1 MSRMAGLAVEAT
13 TMDAMIWKPSVRRAS
28 AALTLAITFAAAQ
41 AWAELPAESIT
52 PGDPAAVAA
61 LPPESALPAYAAS
74 FESPLVAND
83 GAATSPSANDE
94 PSSDFAAAQASRGST
109 PSELP
114 SEQLIPASKGA
125 PAEGAAPDGA
135 ANGDLPLKGSPDGIP
150 WLRLN
155 LRGHTGPIRALTFA
169 IDGER
174 IVTAGDDKS
183 LVAWTAA
190 PDRGGGPARWTY
202 ERTVRWQIQRGTRGR
217 IYALAAAPEVIA
229 LAGEGAMGGNGEIL
243 LIDPKSG
250 DLAAALNDLE
260 RGHQQVVVALS
271 FSPDNAGH
279 TLASLSMDGCLLRW
293 NQNAEGLWK
302 AIRLSSPDQQSHPND
317 PALVRR
323 LLAGRVLSA
332 VAAVDDS
339 SVVAPLYSRMED
351 GRLVW
356 QLELYSGNAGEH
368 RPLGDPN
375 LAPHWDYVTALA
387 VGGGGKLLAS
397 ADGGGY
403 VYLWDLRTTP
413 ATARVLTR
421 IHATSLSF
429 DAMGERLVVGSDV
442 STSTK
447 RASIEVWNVASIAA
461 PERLAALTSGQSV
474 VACGLSPDGQT
485 VAWTEGAKTVV
496 RPVAA
501 NANPQILPAGVAPP
515 MKVSFPASEP
525 YYHLGIAKAAAGP
538 GAGVAEVFD
547 ADLLQLNHIN
557 KPEPDK
563 WLPEGWLSQGWS
575 VREEGNAAGTRS
587 LWLYQGAARR
597 AQIDLR
603 EERHGRFQAACWIP
617 GRDGGDRPFA
627 VAVGMSGGGI
637 YVIRPT
643 NNGVAPMVRQFRG
656 HTAAVTSLA
665 VSRDL
670 RYLAS
675 SSLDGT
681 VAVWPLTNV
690 VGDDPLVQ
698 RWGATVQVHGDEL
711 TVDAVRADGPV
722 YFRGMRTGDRLLEL
736 RYTDA
741 ADAIHIAKRADE
753 MAAALREVPW
763 DKVVTFKFSRG
774 RAAAQEFQL
783 FPAWQQLATL
793 FAADNGEWAYW
804 NPTGYYDASFEGH
817 KLFGWQINRGL
828 QMLPD
833 FFLAA
838 QFRQQL
844 ERPGVMSQLL
854 RRGSL
859 DGAFRAARI
868 DPPANAEDAI
878 VNSYRLKPEVRILSP
893 AEGATI
899 RGTTPLTARVTVDV
913 GERVAPPKAFANG
926 VVAVNRRLVSETVA
940 DGKRQSIYSWDV
952 KAPSDRRLL
961 LQVAAVTQ
969 NEVTADASIIVAND
983 PPPSKAKPRLYLL
996 SVGVDGYRDT
1006 QIPKLSTAVQSADD
1020 LLALLQNQAPSLY
1033 RIHAASLLEDRATKP
1048 SWRVLTDDYA
1058 AELARDVSPDDL
1070 LVVFL
1075 SGHGVKADEDAGY
1088 QFITADARYADVVA
1102 GRYGDCLSMSDL
1114 SLFADVPCRKLVILN
1129 TCHSGA
1135 IQPLQH
1141 RELKSAVRALQG
1153 DMLLT
1158 LAASGGEE
1166 EAVEG
1171 RFARRLLE
1179 ALGGAAD
1186 DDHDGVVTLK
1196 ETIAYVE
1203 RTVAADSSKDAA
1215 RQTPSAGPKELLP
1228 YADVPLVRVEAAR
1241 VGARPG
1247 TTLVPNR

>member
-1 MSRMAGLAVEAT
+1 
-13 TMDAMIWKPSVRRAS
+13 MDAMLLKPSVRRTS
-28 AALTLAITFAAAQ
+28 AALTLAITFIAAPAR
-41 AWAELPAESIT
+41 AELPAESIT
-52 PGDPAAVAA
+52 PGDSAAVVA
-61 LPPESALPAYAAS
+61 LPPESALPGYAAS
-74 FESPLVAND
+74 LESSLVVND
-83 GAATSPSANDE
+83 GAANSPGANDE
-94 PSSDFAAAQASRGST
+94 PSSDFAAEEAPRERSA
-109 PSELP
+109 PVELP
-114 SEQLIPASKGA
+114 PEQRVPASKA
-125 PAEGAAPDGA
+125 AAAEVIAPDA
-135 ANGDLPLKGSPDGIP
+135 VANGDLPLKGSPDGIP

-169 IDGER
+169 VDGAR

-217 IYALAAAPEVIA
+217 IYALAAAPNAIA

-250 DLAAALNDLE
+250 DLSATLNDLD
-260 RGHQQVVVALS
+260 RGHQQVVVGLS

-279 TLASLSMDGCLLRW
+279 TLASLSMDGCLLQW

-302 AIRLSSPDQQSHPND
+302 SSRLSGPDQQAHPND

-323 LLAGRVLSA
+323 LLAGRTLSA

-339 SVVAPLYSRMED
+339 TVVAPLYSRLES

-356 QLELYSGNAGEH
+356 QLELYDRSAGEH
-368 RPLGDPN
+368 RPLGDRN
-375 LAPHWDYVTALA
+375 QAPHWDYVTALA

-403 VYLWDLRTTP
+403 VYLWDLRAMP
-413 ATARVLTR
+413 ATVRVLTR
-421 IHATSLSF
+421 VHATSLSF
-429 DAMGERLVVGSDV
+429 GANGERLVVGSDV
-442 STSTK
+442 SSSTK
-447 RASIEVWNVASIAA
+447 RASIEVWNVANLAA
-461 PERLAALTSGQSV
+461 PQRVAAFWSGQSV
-474 VACGLSPDGQT
+474 VACSLSPDGQT
-485 VAWTEGAKTVV
+485 VAWTDGAKAVV

-501 NANPQILPAGVAPP
+501 IGKPQILPAGVAPP

-525 YYHLGIAKAAAGP
+525 YYHLGFAKAAAGP
-538 GAGVAEVFD
+538 DLGATEEFD

-557 KPEPDK
+557 TPEPAK
-563 WLPEGWLSQGWS
+563 WLSESWLSQGWT
-575 VREEGNAAGTRS
+575 VREEGNTAGARS

-597 AQIDLR
+597 AQIPVR

-617 GRDGGDRPFA
+617 SRGSGDRPFA

-637 YVIRPT
+637 YVVRPT
-643 NNGVAPMVRQFRG
+643 NSGFAPMVRQFRG
-656 HTAAVTSLA
+656 HTAAVTSVA

-681 VAVWPLTNV
+681 VAVWPLTDIL
-690 VGDDPLVQ
+690 GDDPMVQ
-698 RWGATVQVHGDEL
+698 RWGATVQVNGDGL
-711 TVDAVRADGPV
+711 TVDAVRPDGPV
-722 YFRGMRTGDRLLEL
+722 YFRGLRTGDRLLEL

-741 ADAIHIAKRADE
+741 ADAIHTVKRADE
-753 MAAALREVPW
+753 MAVALREVPW
-763 DKVVTFKFSRG
+763 DKILTFKFSRG

-793 FAADNGEWAYW
+793 FAADNGEWAFW
-804 NPTGYYDASFEGH
+804 SPTGYYDASFEGH

-838 QFRQQL
+838 QFRRQL

-868 DPPANAEDAI
+868 DPPARAEDAI
-878 VNSYRLKPEVRILSP
+878 VNSYRLKPEVQILSP
-893 AEGATI
+893 QAGATI
-899 RGTTPLTARVTVDV
+899 RGSTPLTARVSVDV
-913 GERVAPPKAFANG
+913 GERIAPPKAFANG
-926 VVAVNRRLVSETVA
+926 VVAVNRRLVSEKVA
-940 DGKRQSIYSWDV
+940 DGKLQSTYAWDV
-952 KAPSDRRLL
+952 YAPSDRQLL

-969 NEVTADASIIVAND
+969 NEVTADASVVVAND
-983 PPPSKAKPRLYLL
+983 PPPTKTKPRMYLL

-1006 QIPKLSTAVQSADD
+1006 QIPRLSTAVQSADD
-1020 LLALLQNQAPSLY
+1020 LLALLQSQAPSLY
-1033 RIHAASLLEDRATKP
+1033 RINAASLLEDRATKP

-1075 SGHGVKADEDAGY
+1075 SGHGVKADDDAGY

-1141 RELKSAVRALQG
+1141 RELKSAVRALQD

-1171 RFARRLLE
+1171 RFAKRLLE

-1186 DDHDGVVTLK
+1186 GDHDGVVSLN

-1228 YADVPLVRVEAAR
+1228 YADVPLIRVEAER
-1241 VGARPG
+1241 VGVRPG
-1247 TTLVPNR
+1247 TILTPNR